1 MTTVLTSETFC
12 CLGCGD
18 RHSKALLD
26 MRIAEQRCLGV
37 EDSSKIGDFE
47 KHTKGFGS
55 KLMRNQGWTEG
66 LSLGS
71 SQTGI
76 TEPIPNEGQLPHCK
90 TGLGYYGEKLERY
103 RKKPR
108 VDKEVI
114 ISTVFDDTAS
124 EKVSTPQQS
133 AGPFTLKYRHKMPDF
148 VPQQDKTP

>member
-26 MRIAEQRCLGV
+26 MRIAEQRCLGI

-55 KLMRNQGWTEG
+55 KLMRNQGWAEG

-90 TGLGYYGEKLERY
+90 TGLGYYGEKLERH

-108 VDKEVI
+108 VDKEVV
-114 ISTVFDDTAS
+114 ISTVFDDAAS